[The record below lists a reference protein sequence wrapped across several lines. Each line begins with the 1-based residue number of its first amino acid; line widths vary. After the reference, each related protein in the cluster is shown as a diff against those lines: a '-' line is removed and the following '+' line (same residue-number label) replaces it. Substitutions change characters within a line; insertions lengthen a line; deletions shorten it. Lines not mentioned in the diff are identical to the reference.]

1 VLQGT
6 RSENWVRKI
15 VCDETLNWI
24 DIDLAKYLT
33 CYWTL
38 CIHNMSF
45 EISVTHFVGVVLYGL
60 ILSQVVNLCSCSIVL
75 IVDVQVLVEVKY
87 GQ

>member
-1 VLQGT
+1 M
-6 RSENWVRKI
+6 
-15 VCDETLNWI
+15 C
-24 DIDLAKYLT
+24 
-33 CYWTL
+33 
-38 CIHNMSF
+38 F

-87 GQ
+87 GQRRQKLVFGKKFRGN

>member
-1 VLQGT
+1 
-6 RSENWVRKI
+6 
-15 VCDETLNWI
+15 
-24 DIDLAKYLT
+24 
-33 CYWTL
+33 
-38 CIHNMSF
+38 MSF